1 MINTSAKNEIDHLI
15 STIKRDRESYR
26 RRYERFGK
34 TDHKNGAI
42 LMDTFAEYVRNY
54 LARRV
59 KK

>member
-1 MINTSAKNEIDHLI
+1 MIGTSAKHELQHLL

-42 LMDTFAEYVRNY
+42 LMDTFADYVRKY
-54 LARRV
+54 MDKRV
-59 KK
+59 R